1 MKQPLQRRRLPPLN
15 ALRAFEAAARHL
27 SFTRAADELAV
38 TQAAISHQVK
48 TLEEWLGLKLFQ
60 RDNRSIYLTREG
72 LAYLPAVRQ
81 ALDTLADATR
91 RLMESDAQGPLTVSV
106 LPSFAAKWLLP
117 RLARF
122 RARHPEI
129 DVRIS
134 TNDHL
139 IDFARDGV
147 DLAVR
152 MGRGDWPGVTSIKF
166 LEEDLYPV
174 CSPALLQGAH
184 PLQTPADLK
193 FHTLL
198 HDDMRQDWRT
208 WLMAAGVEGI
218 DYRRGPG
225 YTDSSMVIQAAVEG
239 QGVALGRSALA
250 ADDLASGR
258 LVKPFEVA
266 LPANFAYYVVYPPAA
281 AEQPKVKAFAD
292 WLLEA
297 AKAEPTRVA

>member
-1 MKQPLQRRRLPPLN
+1 
-15 ALRAFEAAARHL
+15 
-27 SFTRAADELAV
+27 
-38 TQAAISHQVK
+38 
-48 TLEEWLGLKLFQ
+48 
-60 RDNRSIYLTREG
+60 
-72 LAYLPAVRQ
+72 
-81 ALDTLADATR
+81 
-91 RLMESDAQGPLTVSV
+91 MESDAQGPLTVSV